1 MSVPN
6 PGPQELPPSHYFQ
19 PGIPPPALR
28 FPTEGLEDNDVLFP
42 SFEPKSATLALLFK
56 PPLADKEVEALIES
70 RGPGPVLIGIVGGAI
85 ESRLLVG

>member
-6 PGPQELPPSHYFQ
+6 LGPQELPPSYYFQ
-19 PGIPPPALR
+19 PGNPPPALR
-28 FPTEGLEDNDVLFP
+28 FPTEGLDDNDVLAP
-42 SFEPKSATLALLFK
+42 SFEPKSATLALLLS

-70 RGPGPVLIGIVGGAI
+70 LGPGPDLMGIVDGAI